1 MNSYYKAEY
10 TGELKIEDL
19 DPIGYKV
26 SFILNH
32 SENPLIIASDLP
44 DEEFLEF
51 IKKELK
57 ARKLHRTKYYN
68 TRKVY
73 EQ

>member
-1 MNSYYKAEY
+1 MNSCYEMEFV
-10 TGELKIEDL
+10 GEMKIEDL
-19 DPIGYKV
+19 NPGYKV

-32 SENPLIIASDLP
+32 SENPLIIASDLQ

-57 ARKLHRTKYYN
+57 TRKLHRTKYYN
-68 TRKVY
+68 TRKIY